1 MHIPGLTPRVSSPVF
16 QLWDRET
23 GDPVSFKTCCFHLS
37 FCGDPEVAANTLND
51 LHYLEVLLLLPR
63 RSWK

>member
-1 MHIPGLTPRVSSPVF
+1 MHIPGLTPRVSSP
-16 QLWDRET
+16 

-37 FCGDPEVAANTLND
+37 FCGDPEVVANTLND

-63 RSWK
+63 RSWR